1 MSNRTWT
8 VATWISS
15 LGFGITIVT
24 LLIGIGVWISA
35 VQKDIVQVKLDIL
48 TANVSVERLRTE
60 GTRLSQSQQ
69 TNISVIQNTLE
80 HIKSGL
86 DENKVAH
93 EKIMAAIEKKM

>member
-8 VATWISS
+8 VATWIGL
-15 LGFGITIVT
+15 LGFGITIVS
-24 LLIGIGVWISA
+24 LLISIGVWISA

-48 TANVSVERLRTE
+48 TASVTVERLRTE
-60 GTRLSQSQQ
+60 GTKLSQAHQ

-86 DENKVAH
+86 DDNKIAH
-93 EKIMAAIEKKM
+93 EKIMAAIGKKM